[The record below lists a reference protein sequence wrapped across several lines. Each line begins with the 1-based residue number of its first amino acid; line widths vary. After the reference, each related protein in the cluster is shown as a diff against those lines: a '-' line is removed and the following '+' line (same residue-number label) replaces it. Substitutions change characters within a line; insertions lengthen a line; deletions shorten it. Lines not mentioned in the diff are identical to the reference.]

1 MTPVFSKA
9 ICMTSCSLGECTISL
24 RLRLEILVTSEVAD
38 EQCHELGVLLW
49 VHQLLDVHEA
59 LGKPHGLVISQ
70 LEQAFQIHEFSK
82 GVPRETLASHRRL
95 SIHTIRG
102 CIKNGI
108 LIHPLA
114 FRRGDWIRTSDHTPP
129 RRVL

>member
-1 MTPVFSKA
+1 
-9 ICMTSCSLGECTISL
+9 MTSCSLGGSTISL
-24 RLRLEILVTSEVAD
+24 RLRLEILVASEVTA
-38 EQCHELGVLLW
+38 EQRHERVILIW
-49 VHQLLDVHEA
+49 VHPLPDVHQA
-59 LGKPHGLVISQ
+59 LGKPHGLDISQ